1 MSPLQTLSEV
11 ELHKEFMP
19 FEKNILAKEMSQ
31 RSLLKD
37 KDNRKSPTQLKSKAK
52 SKTRPIQELEESK
65 DTIISRNMLA
75 SLSGSDG
82 SNKRVSVLVKEVD
95 KDGKLLNP

>member
-1 MSPLQTLSEV
+1 
-11 ELHKEFMP
+11 
-19 FEKNILAKEMSQ
+19 
-31 RSLLKD
+31 
-37 KDNRKSPTQLKSKAK
+37 
-52 SKTRPIQELEESK
+52 
-65 DTIISRNMLA
+65 MLA